1 MIILK
6 FYLLLM
12 SIIGFLLMGID
23 KFFAKKDM
31 YRIPERTLILFAVL
45 GSAIGSFM
53 GMLLFRHK
61 TRKAKFFITLPLFAV
76 IYAALSVYLFV
87 I

>member
-12 SIIGFLLMGID
+12 SIIGFLLMGMD
-23 KFFAKKDM
+23 KLFAKKDM
-31 YRIPERTLILFAVL
+31 YRIPERTLILFAIL
-45 GSAIGSFM
+45 GAAIGSFM

-76 IYAALSVYLFV
+76 VYAALSVYLFV